1 MGRSG
6 STGVAERVGDS
17 VAARAVELGV
27 CLRELHKVQ
36 LFLACAMLEQ
46 GSQGGVVALKVGDRA
61 PDFTLPSVEGEE
73 RGEFRMRDYLGKQN
87 VVVTF
92 HPLDWTPTCESQLPI
107 LDSLH
112 AKFAEAGGKLL
123 DISVDSI
130 ESHLAW
136 QRMEIGMMRFPL
148 CSDFYPH
155 GEVTRRFGILR
166 EEPPVSGISERAAFI
181 VDKEGIIRF
190 AKVYPI
196 DQLPD
201 IDGLLAELKKI
212 SG

>member
-1 MGRSG
+1 V
-6 STGVAERVGDS
+6 T
-17 VAARAVELGV
+17 
-27 CLRELHKVQ
+27 
-36 LFLACAMLEQ
+36 
-46 GSQGGVVALKVGDRA
+46 LKVGDRA
-61 PDFTLPSVEGEE
+61 PDFVLPSVQGER
-73 RGEFRMRDYLGKQN
+73 RGEFRLSDFLGREH

-107 LDSLH
+107 LDSLESRFK
-112 AKFAEAGGKLL
+112 AAGGQLL

-136 QRMEIGMMRFPL
+136 QRKEIGMMRFPL

-155 GEVTRRFGILR
+155 GEVTRKFGILR
-166 EEPPVSGISERAAFI
+166 DEPPVPGISERAAFI
-181 VDKEGIIRF
+181 VDKGGVIQF

-201 IDGLLAELKKI
+201 IEGLLQELRKI
-212 SG
+212 TGSM

>member
-1 MGRSG
+1 M
-6 STGVAERVGDS
+6 
-17 VAARAVELGV
+17 
-27 CLRELHKVQ
+27 
-36 LFLACAMLEQ
+36 
-46 GSQGGVVALKVGDRA
+46 ALKVGDRA
-61 PDFTLPSVEGEE
+61 PDFQLPAVEGEQ
-73 RGEFRMRDYLGKQN
+73 RSQFRLGDYLGKQY

-130 ESHLAW
+130 ESHVAW
-136 QRMEIGMMRFPL
+136 QRKEIGMMRFPL

-155 GEVTRRFGILR
+155 GAVTRKFDILR
-166 EEPPVSGISERAAFI
+166 EEPPVPGISERAAFI
-181 VDKEGIIRF
+181 VDKEGVIRF

-201 IDGLLAELKKI
+201 IEGLLAELKKL

>member
-1 MGRSG
+1 MP
-6 STGVAERVGDS
+6 
-17 VAARAVELGV
+17 
-27 CLRELHKVQ
+27 
-36 LFLACAMLEQ
+36 
-46 GSQGGVVALKVGDRA
+46 LKVGERA
-61 PDFTLPSVEGEE
+61 PDFELPAVQGEE
-73 RGEFRMRDYLGKQN
+73 RLNFRLRDYRAKKN

-107 LDSLH
+107 LDSME
-112 AKFAEAGGKLL
+112 AKFAAAGGQLL

-136 QRMEIGMMRFPL
+136 QKKQIGMMRFPL

-155 GEVTRRFGILR
+155 GEVTQKFDILR
-166 EEPPVSGISERAAFI
+166 DEPPVPGISERAAFI
-181 VDKEGIIRF
+181 VNKEGVIRF

-201 IDGLLAELKKI
+201 IDGLLEELKKM
-212 SG
+212 GK

>member
-1 MGRSG
+1 M
-6 STGVAERVGDS
+6 
-17 VAARAVELGV
+17 
-27 CLRELHKVQ
+27 
-36 LFLACAMLEQ
+36 
-46 GSQGGVVALKVGDRA
+46 ALKVGDRV
-61 PDFTLPSVEGEE
+61 PDFQLPSVEGEQ
-73 RGEFRMRDYLGKQN
+73 RGEFRLSDYLGKEY

-112 AKFAEAGGKLL
+112 AQFKAAGGKLL

-136 QRMEIGMMRFPL
+136 QRKEIGMMRFPL

-155 GEVTRRFGILR
+155 GEVTRKFGILR
-166 EEPPVSGISERAAFI
+166 EEPPVPGISERAAFI
-181 VDKEGIIRF
+181 VDKSGVIQF

-201 IDGLLAELKKI
+201 IEGLLQELRKI
-212 SG
+212 SGSISLPA

>member
-1 MGRSG
+1 
-6 STGVAERVGDS
+6 
-17 VAARAVELGV
+17 
-27 CLRELHKVQ
+27 
-36 LFLACAMLEQ
+36 
-46 GSQGGVVALKVGDRA
+46 VALKVGDRV
-61 PDFTLPSVEGEE
+61 PDFTLPAVEGEQ
-73 RGEFRMRDYLGKQN
+73 RSEFRLSDYRGKQH

-112 AKFAEAGGKLL
+112 ENFAAAGGKLL

-136 QRMEIGMMRFPL
+136 QRKEIGMMRFPL

-155 GEVTRRFGILR
+155 GEVTRKFDILR
-166 EEPPVSGISERAAFI
+166 EEPPVPGISERAAFI
-181 VDKEGIIRF
+181 VDKEGVIQF

-201 IDGLLAELKKI
+201 IEGLLGELKKI

>member
-1 MGRSG
+1 M
-6 STGVAERVGDS
+6 
-17 VAARAVELGV
+17 
-27 CLRELHKVQ
+27 
-36 LFLACAMLEQ
+36 
-46 GSQGGVVALKVGDRA
+46 ALKVGDRA
-61 PDFTLPSVEGEE
+61 PDFQLPSVEGEQ
-73 RGEFRMRDYLGKQN
+73 RGEFRLSEYLGKEN

-112 AKFAEAGGKLL
+112 EKFAQAGGKLL

-136 QRMEIGMMRFPL
+136 QRKEIGMMRFPL

-155 GEVTRRFGILR
+155 AEVTRKFGILR
-166 EEPPVSGISERAAFI
+166 EGPPVVGISERAVFV
-181 VDKEGIIRF
+181 VDKEGKIAF

-196 DQLPD
+196 DQLPE
-201 IDGLLAELKKI
+201 IEGVLEALRKL
-212 SG
+212 S

>member
-1 MGRSG
+1 LLILRLSLAAD
-6 STGVAERVGDS
+6 GVGADLHGQLQSLGEHRRVG
-17 VAARAVELGV
+17 LG
-27 CLRELHKVQ
+27 
-36 LFLACAMLEQ
+36 
-46 GSQGGVVALKVGDRA
+46 LKVGDRA
-61 PDFTLPSVEGEE
+61 PDFALPSIQGEE
-73 RGEFRMRDYLGKQN
+73 RGEFRLRDYLGKEH

-112 AKFAEAGGKLL
+112 GRFKEAGAQLL

-136 QRMEIGMMRFPL
+136 QRKEIGMMRFPL

-155 GEVTRRFGILR
+155 GDVTRQFGILR
-166 EEPPVSGISERAAFI
+166 DEPPVPGISERAAFI
-181 VDKEGIIRF
+181 VDKEGVIRF

-201 IDGLLAELKKI
+201 LEGLLQELKKI
-212 SG
+212 TGAM

>member
-1 MGRSG
+1 MG
-6 STGVAERVGDS
+6 
-17 VAARAVELGV
+17 
-27 CLRELHKVQ
+27 
-36 LFLACAMLEQ
+36 
-46 GSQGGVVALKVGDRA
+46 LKVGDRA
-61 PDFTLPSVEGEE
+61 PDFVLPSIQGEQ
-73 RGEFRMRDYLGKQN
+73 RGEFRLSDYLGKEH

-112 AKFAEAGGKLL
+112 GRFKQAGGQLL

-136 QRMEIGMMRFPL
+136 QRKEIGMMRFPL

-155 GEVTRRFGILR
+155 GDVTRQFGILR
-166 EEPPVSGISERAAFI
+166 DEPPVPGISERAAFI
-181 VDKEGIIRF
+181 VDKEGVIRF

-201 IDGLLAELKKI
+201 LEGLLEELKKI
-212 SG
+212 TGAM

>member
-1 MGRSG
+1 
-6 STGVAERVGDS
+6 
-17 VAARAVELGV
+17 
-27 CLRELHKVQ
+27 
-36 LFLACAMLEQ
+36 
-46 GSQGGVVALKVGDRA
+46 VALKVGDRA
-61 PDFTLPSVEGEE
+61 PDFTLPAVEGEQ
-73 RGEFRMRDYLGKQN
+73 RSEFRLSDYRGKQH

-112 AKFAEAGGKLL
+112 ENFAAAGGKLL

-136 QRMEIGMMRFPL
+136 QRKEIGMMRFPL

-155 GEVTRRFGILR
+155 GEVTRKFDILR
-166 EEPPVSGISERAAFI
+166 EEPPVPGISERAAFI
-181 VDKEGIIRF
+181 VDKEGVIQF

-201 IDGLLAELKKI
+201 IEGLLGELKKI
-212 SG
+212 SR